1 MHRRSTILTAT
12 FPAAVT
18 TALATALSLA
28 PLLPGAALAMPIGGS
43 FTGRVESQAPQ
54 VLGPNEVKLQQTA
67 SGLNTGPGTPLDG
80 ARVQWVETV
89 TLKNGQGPVEG
100 TITFTTPGGSTSS
113 LYRGTVT
120 TDAQGRVT
128 ATGTYRDNAATGEF
142 AGVKGKG
149 TFSLAYTSK
158 TEFSGQWQGEVT
170 LPGRTSSK
178 R

>member
-1 MHRRSTILTAT
+1 MHRRSTILTAA
-12 FPAAVT
+12 FPAALS

-28 PLLPGAALAMPIGGS
+28 PLLPAAARAMPMGGS

-128 ATGTYRDNAATGEF
+128 ATGTYRDSAATGEF

-149 TFSLAYTSK
+149 TFSLAYSSK
-158 TEFSGQWQGEVT
+158 TEFSGQWQGEVR
-170 LPGRTSSK
+170 LPGQKSSK

>member
-1 MHRRSTILTAT
+1 MYRRSTILAVPP
-12 FPAAVT
+12 FAAF
-18 TALATALSLA
+18 AAAFAAGLSLA
-28 PLLPGAALAMPIGGS
+28 PLLPAVAVAMPMGGS
-43 FTGRVESQAPQ
+43 FTGRVDSQTPQ

-67 SGLNTGPGTPLDG
+67 SGINTGPGTPLDG

-100 TITFTTPGGSTSS
+100 TITFTTPAGTTSS
-113 LYRGTVT
+113 VYKGTVT
-120 TDAQGRVT
+120 TDAQGRVA
-128 ATGTYRDNAATGEF
+128 ATGTYRDSAATGEF

-158 TEFSGQWQGEVT
+158 TEFAGQWQGEVT
-170 LPGRTSSK
+170 LPGQRSSK